1 MVTSSPPFQPSSTF
15 PLSISPPSTKVRRL
29 STSNAVLS
37 SRSTANGIRDGNP
50 LFPILQLLT
59 SYRTDILVTHSGSS
73 ILPAPLNPPAISRRN
88 SCALPCVFIIRC
100 ILPRIFPFFSLRFFF
115 PVLFRS
121 LLVERRSGDT
131 FLLVLVLDV
140 ERSRELDTTYSRSMM
155 LFIYMRE
162 HKGLMLVA
170 MIVYAWE

>member
-1 MVTSSPPFQPSSTF
+1 MVTSSPPFQPSFTF
-15 PLSISPPSTKVRRL
+15 PLSISLRQVRKYEDYRQVTPSFP
-29 STSNAVLS
+29 
-37 SRSTANGIRDGNP
+37 RSTANGIRDGNP

-100 ILPRIFPFFSLRFFF
+100 ILPRIFLSFSPRFFF
-115 PVLFRS
+115 LVLFRS

-131 FLLVLVLDV
+131 FLLVPC
-140 ERSRELDTTYSRSMM
+140 SRRRTVKELDTAYSRSMM